1 MYFCSGFQANKYI
14 YNMVP
19 YFNIIQTLCR
29 AAGSDDKENVEYNIQ
44 RLVDAYKKDGHEKEA
59 KTLEKILKSSQK
71 VKPMVSATIS
81 ASSALEGEILTEK
94 TPVPVDKETAAPIL
108 EVIFDNGLPQEEPL
122 FNDQIKEAVDS
133 VVLEWTNY
141 SKLVKM
147 NATPSRSCLIY
158 GDPGTG
164 KTHLAK
170 WIAKRVG
177 LPVVLAKLDGI
188 VSSFLGT
195 SSRNISNLF
204 KFANRYKCVLLLDEF
219 DAIAKLRDDPQE
231 VGEVKRIVNTLL
243 QCLDDRDEVGFTIG
257 VTNHEQLLD
266 PAIWRRFDV
275 QIEIPKPSEGVLPV
289 LIKKFVKP
297 LEYNEAEVQFLS
309 WCLQGATGADVQK
322 MANWLK
328 RMSIIP
334 EYKNQSLVRLMQR
347 YVLLNTGRV
356 SKMVKEALDKP
367 LDEMVRNILN
377 DNPTLKQ
384 QDLAEMFNLA
394 PSSISKLKKK
404 EA

>member
-1 MYFCSGFQANKYI
+1 ML
-14 YNMVP
+14 P

-29 AAGSDDKENVEYNIQ
+29 AFAAGDRDGVEYNIQ
-44 RLVDAYKKDGHEKEA
+44 RLADMYKQDGHLNEA
-59 KTLEKILKSSQK
+59 SQLQRILQMARKYDGMSSF
-71 VKPMVSATIS
+71 VVS
-81 ASSALEGEILTEK
+81 ASSVVLGENLT
-94 TPVPVDKETAAPIL
+94 PNVVVPVDKETAAPIL
-108 EVIFDNGLPQEEPL
+108 EVIFPNDLPQEEPV
-122 FNDQIKEAVDS
+122 FDAKIQEALNS
-133 VVLEWTNY
+133 VILEWSNY
-141 SKLVKM
+141 FKLLEMK
-147 NATPSRSCLIY
+147 ATPSRSCLIF

-204 KFANRYKCVLLLDEF
+204 SFANRYKCVLLLDEF
-219 DAIAKLRDDPQE
+219 DAIAKLRNDPQE

-243 QCLDDRDEVGFTIG
+243 QCLDSREDVGFTIG

-275 QIEIPKPSEGVLPV
+275 QIEIPKPSADVISS
-289 LIKKFVKP
+289 LIKKFLYP
-297 LEYNEAEVQFLS
+297 LEYNEAEIIFLT

-322 MANWLK
+322 MTNWLK
-328 RMSIIP
+328 RMKLIP
-334 EYKNQSLVRLMQR
+334 EYQNESLFDLMR
-347 YVLLNTGRV
+347 MYVLLNTGRI
-356 SKMVKEALDKP
+356 SN
-367 LDEMVRNILN
+367 MVRTSISHPTDEVVRQLLN

-384 QDLAEMFNLA
+384 KDLAEIFNMA
-394 PSSISKLKKK
+394 PSSISKLKTKNIK
-404 EA
+404 GEE

>member
-71 VKPMVSATIS
+71 VKPMISATIS

-384 QDLAEMFNLA
+384 KDLAEMFNLA

>member
-1 MYFCSGFQANKYI
+1 ML
-14 YNMVP
+14 P

-29 AAGSDDKENVEYNIQ
+29 AFAAGDRDGVEYNIQ
-44 RLVDAYKKDGHEKEA
+44 RLADMYKQDGHLNEA
-59 KTLEKILKSSQK
+59 SQLQRILQMARKYDGMSSF
-71 VKPMVSATIS
+71 VVS
-81 ASSALEGEILTEK
+81 ASSVVLGENLT
-94 TPVPVDKETAAPIL
+94 PNVVVPVDKETAAPIL
-108 EVIFDNGLPQEEPL
+108 EVIFPNDLPQEEPV
-122 FNDQIKEAVDS
+122 FDAKIQEAVNS
-133 VVLEWTNY
+133 VILEWTNY
-141 SKLVKM
+141 FKLLEMK
-147 NATPSRSCLIY
+147 ATPSRSCLIF

-204 KFANRYKCVLLLDEF
+204 SFANRYKCVLLLDEF
-219 DAIAKLRDDPQE
+219 DAIAKLRNDPQE

-243 QCLDDRDEVGFTIG
+243 QCLDSREDVGFTIG

-275 QIEIPKPSEGVLPV
+275 QIEIPKPSADVISS
-289 LIKKFVKP
+289 LIKKFLYP
-297 LEYNEAEVQFLS
+297 LEYNEAEIIFLT

-322 MANWLK
+322 MTNWLK
-328 RMSIIP
+328 RMKLIP
-334 EYKNQSLVRLMQR
+334 EYQNESLFDLMR
-347 YVLLNTGRV
+347 MYVLLNTGRI
-356 SKMVKEALDKP
+356 SN
-367 LDEMVRNILN
+367 MVRTSISHPTDEVVRQLLN

-384 QDLAEMFNLA
+384 KDLAEIFNMA
-394 PSSISKLKKK
+394 PSSISKLKTKNI
-404 EA
+404 

>member
-1 MYFCSGFQANKYI
+1 ML
-14 YNMVP
+14 P

-29 AAGSDDKENVEYNIQ
+29 AFAAGDRDGVEYNIQ
-44 RLVDAYKKDGHEKEA
+44 RLADMYKQDGHLNEA
-59 KTLEKILKSSQK
+59 SQLQRILQMARKYDGMSSF
-71 VKPMVSATIS
+71 VVS
-81 ASSALEGEILTEK
+81 ASSVVLGENLT
-94 TPVPVDKETAAPIL
+94 PNVVVPVDKETAAPIL
-108 EVIFDNGLPQEEPL
+108 EVIFPNDLPQEEPV
-122 FNDQIKEAVDS
+122 FDAKIQEAVNS
-133 VVLEWTNY
+133 VILEWTNY
-141 SKLVKM
+141 FKLLEMK
-147 NATPSRSCLIY
+147 ATPSRSCLIF

-204 KFANRYKCVLLLDEF
+204 SFANRYKCVLLLDEF
-219 DAIAKLRDDPQE
+219 DAIAKLRNDPQE

-243 QCLDDRDEVGFTIG
+243 QCLDSREDVGFTIG

-275 QIEIPKPSEGVLPV
+275 QIEIPKPSADVISS
-289 LIKKFVKP
+289 LIKKFLYP
-297 LEYNEAEVQFLS
+297 LEYNEAEIIFLT

-322 MANWLK
+322 MTNWLK
-328 RMSIIP
+328 RMKLIP
-334 EYKNQSLVRLMQR
+334 EYQNESLFDLMR
-347 YVLLNTGRV
+347 MYVLLNTGRI
-356 SKMVKEALDKP
+356 SN
-367 LDEMVRNILN
+367 MVRTSISHPTDEVVRQLLN

-384 QDLAEMFNLA
+384 KDLAEIFNMA
-394 PSSISKLKKK
+394 PSSISKLKTKNIK
-404 EA
+404 GEE

>member
-1 MYFCSGFQANKYI
+1 
-14 YNMVP
+14 MVP

-384 QDLAEMFNLA
+384 KDLAEMFNLA

>member
-1 MYFCSGFQANKYI
+1 MT
-14 YNMVP
+14 P

-29 AAGSDDKENVEYNIQ
+29 AAGSEDKENVEYNIQ
-44 RLVDAYKKDGHEKEA
+44 RLVDAYRKDGHEKEA

-71 VKPMVSATIS
+71 VKPMVTMTIS
-81 ASSALEGEILTEK
+81 ASSALEGETLTEK

-108 EVIFDNGLPQEEPL
+108 EVIFDNGLPQDEPL

-141 SKLVKM
+141 GKLVKM

-158 GDPGTG
+158 GEPGTG

-275 QIEIPKPSEGVLPV
+275 QIEIPKPSEGVVPV
-289 LIKKFVKP
+289 LVKKFVKP
-297 LEYNEAEVQFLS
+297 LEYSEAEVQFLS

-384 QDLAEMFNLA
+384 KDLAEMFNLA

-404 EA
+404 EG

>member
-71 VKPMVSATIS
+71 VKPMVSASIS

-377 DNPTLKQ
+377 DNPRLKQ
-384 QDLAEMFNLA
+384 KDLAEMFNLA

>member
-1 MYFCSGFQANKYI
+1 ML
-14 YNMVP
+14 P

-29 AAGSDDKENVEYNIQ
+29 AFAAGDRDGVEYNIQ
-44 RLVDAYKKDGHEKEA
+44 RLADMYKQDGHLNEA
-59 KTLEKILKSSQK
+59 SQLQRILQMARKYDGMSSF
-71 VKPMVSATIS
+71 VVS
-81 ASSALEGEILTEK
+81 ASSVVLGENLT
-94 TPVPVDKETAAPIL
+94 PNVVVPVDKETAAPIL
-108 EVIFDNGLPQEEPL
+108 EVIFPNDLPQEEPV
-122 FNDQIKEAVDS
+122 FDAKIQEAVNS
-133 VVLEWTNY
+133 VILEWTNY
-141 SKLVKM
+141 FKLLEMK
-147 NATPSRSCLIY
+147 ATPSRSCLIF

-204 KFANRYKCVLLLDEF
+204 SFANRYKCVWLLDEF
-219 DAIAKLRDDPQE
+219 DAIAKLRNDPQE

-243 QCLDDRDEVGFTIG
+243 QCLDSREDVGFTIG

-275 QIEIPKPSEGVLPV
+275 QIEIPKPSADVISS
-289 LIKKFVKP
+289 LIKKFLYP
-297 LEYNEAEVQFLS
+297 LEYNEAEIIFLT

-322 MANWLK
+322 MTNWLK
-328 RMSIIP
+328 RMKLIP
-334 EYKNQSLVRLMQR
+334 EYQNESLFDLMR
-347 YVLLNTGRV
+347 MYVLLNTGRI
-356 SKMVKEALDKP
+356 SN
-367 LDEMVRNILN
+367 MVRTSISHPTDEVVRQLLN

-384 QDLAEMFNLA
+384 KDLAEIFNMA
-394 PSSISKLKKK
+394 PSSISKLKTKNIK
-404 EA
+404 GEE

>member
-1 MYFCSGFQANKYI
+1 
-14 YNMVP
+14 MVP

-122 FNDQIKEAVDS
+122 FNDQIKEAVGS

-275 QIEIPKPSEGVLPV
+275 QIEIPKPSDGVLPV

-384 QDLAEMFNLA
+384 KDLAEMFNLA

>member
-1 MYFCSGFQANKYI
+1 ML
-14 YNMVP
+14 P

-29 AAGSDDKENVEYNIQ
+29 AFAAGDRDGVEYNIQ
-44 RLVDAYKKDGHEKEA
+44 RLADMYKQDGHLNEA
-59 KTLEKILKSSQK
+59 SQLQRILQMARKYDGMSSF
-71 VKPMVSATIS
+71 VIS
-81 ASSALEGEILTEK
+81 ASSVVLGENLT
-94 TPVPVDKETAAPIL
+94 PNVVVPVDKETASTIL
-108 EVIFDNGLPQEEPL
+108 EVIFPNYLPQEEPVY
-122 FNDQIKEAVDS
+122 DAKIQEAVNS
-133 VVLEWTNY
+133 VILEWTNY
-141 SKLVKM
+141 FKLLEMK
-147 NATPSRSCLIY
+147 ATPSRSCLIF

-204 KFANRYKCVLLLDEF
+204 SFANRYKCVLLLDEF
-219 DAIAKLRDDPQE
+219 DAIAKLRNDPQE

-243 QCLDDRDEVGFTIG
+243 QCLDSREDVGFTIG

-275 QIEIPKPSEGVLPV
+275 QIEIPKPSADVISS
-289 LIKKFVKP
+289 LIKKFLYP
-297 LEYNEAEVQFLS
+297 LEYNEAEIIFLT

-322 MANWLK
+322 MTNWLK
-328 RMSIIP
+328 RMKLIP
-334 EYKNQSLVRLMQR
+334 EYQNESLFDLMR
-347 YVLLNTGRV
+347 MYVLLNTGRI
-356 SKMVKEALDKP
+356 SN
-367 LDEMVRNILN
+367 MVRTSISHPTDEVVRQLLN

-384 QDLAEMFNLA
+384 KDLAEIFNMA
-394 PSSISKLKKK
+394 PSSISKLKTKNIK
-404 EA
+404 GEE

>member
-1 MYFCSGFQANKYI
+1 ML
-14 YNMVP
+14 P

-29 AAGSDDKENVEYNIQ
+29 AFAAGDRDGVEYNIQ
-44 RLVDAYKKDGHEKEA
+44 RLADMYKQDGHLNEA
-59 KTLEKILKSSQK
+59 SQLQRILQMARKYDGMSSF
-71 VKPMVSATIS
+71 VVS
-81 ASSALEGEILTEK
+81 ASSVVLGENLT
-94 TPVPVDKETAAPIL
+94 PNVVVPVDKETAAPIL
-108 EVIFDNGLPQEEPL
+108 EVIFPNDLPQEEPV
-122 FNDQIKEAVDS
+122 FDAKIQEAVNS
-133 VVLEWTNY
+133 VILEWTNY
-141 SKLVKM
+141 FKLLEMK
-147 NATPSRSCLIY
+147 ATPSRSCLIF

-204 KFANRYKCVLLLDEF
+204 SFANRFKCVLLLDEF
-219 DAIAKLRDDPQE
+219 DAIAKLRNDPQE

-243 QCLDDRDEVGFTIG
+243 QCLDSREDVGFTIG

-275 QIEIPKPSEGVLPV
+275 QIEIPKPSADVISS
-289 LIKKFVKP
+289 LIKKFLYP
-297 LEYNEAEVQFLS
+297 LEYNEAEIIFLT

-322 MANWLK
+322 MTNWLK
-328 RMSIIP
+328 RMKLIP
-334 EYKNQSLVRLMQR
+334 EYQNESLFDLMR
-347 YVLLNTGRV
+347 MYVLLNTGRI
-356 SKMVKEALDKP
+356 SN
-367 LDEMVRNILN
+367 MVRTSISHPTDEVVRQLLN

-384 QDLAEMFNLA
+384 KDLAEIFNMA
-394 PSSISKLKKK
+394 PSSISKLKTKNIK
-404 EA
+404 GEE

>member
-322 MANWLK
+322 MTNWLK

-377 DNPTLKQ
+377 DNPRLKQ
-384 QDLAEMFNLA
+384 KDLAEMFNLA

>member
-1 MYFCSGFQANKYI
+1 
-14 YNMVP
+14 MVP

-29 AAGSDDKENVEYNIQ
+29 AAGSEDRESVEYNIQ
-44 RLVDAYKKDGHEKEA
+44 RLADAYKKDGFDKEA
-59 KTLEKILKSSQK
+59 KTLEKILKMAQK
-71 VKPMVSATIS
+71 SKPMVSATIS
-81 ASSALEGEILTEK
+81 ASAALEGEELTIK
-94 TPVPVDKETAAPIL
+94 TPVPVDKETSAAIL
-108 EVIFDNGLPQEEPL
+108 EVIFDDGLPQEEPV
-122 FNDQIKEAVDS
+122 FNNQIKEAVDS

-141 SKLVKM
+141 TKLVQM

-158 GDPGTG
+158 GEPGTG

-243 QCLDDRDEVGFTIG
+243 QCLDERNEMGFTIG

-275 QIEIPKPSEGVLPV
+275 QIEIPKPSSQVIPM
-289 LIKKFVKP
+289 LIKKFIAP
-297 LEYNEAEVQFLS
+297 LEYNEAEVVFLG

-334 EYKNQSLVRLMQR
+334 EYKSQNLIRLMQR

-356 SKMVKEALDKP
+356 SKLVKEALEKP
-367 LDEMVRNILN
+367 MDEMVRSILK
-377 DNPTLKQ
+377 DNPNLKQ
-384 QDLAEMFNLA
+384 KDLAEMFNLA
-394 PSSISKLKKK
+394 PSSISKMKKK

>member
-1 MYFCSGFQANKYI
+1 MT
-14 YNMVP
+14 P

-44 RLVDAYKKDGHEKEA
+44 RLADAYRKDGLEKEA
-59 KTLEKILKSSQK
+59 KTLEKILKLQQQA
-71 VKPMVSATIS
+71 KPMVAASIS
-81 ASSALEGEILTEK
+81 ASSALEGEVLTPK
-94 TPVPVDKETAAPIL
+94 TPVPVDKETSAAIL
-108 EVIFDNGLPQEEPL
+108 EVIFDDGLPQDEPM

-141 SKLVKM
+141 TKLVKM

-158 GDPGTG
+158 GEPGTG

-275 QIEIPKPSEGVLPV
+275 QIEIPKPSQGVVPMLV
-289 LIKKFVKP
+289 KKFVKP
-297 LEYNEAEVQFLS
+297 LEYSEAEVQFLS

-384 QDLAEMFNLA
+384 KDLAEVFNLA

-404 EA
+404 EL

>member
-1 MYFCSGFQANKYI
+1 ML
-14 YNMVP
+14 P

-29 AAGSDDKENVEYNIQ
+29 AFAAGDRDGVEYYIQ
-44 RLVDAYKKDGHEKEA
+44 RLADMYKQDGHLNEA
-59 KTLEKILKSSQK
+59 SQLQRILQMARKYDGMSSF
-71 VKPMVSATIS
+71 VVS
-81 ASSALEGEILTEK
+81 ASSVVLGENLT
-94 TPVPVDKETAAPIL
+94 PNVVVPVDKETAAPIL
-108 EVIFDNGLPQEEPL
+108 EVIFPNDLPQEEPV
-122 FNDQIKEAVDS
+122 FDAKIQEAVNS
-133 VVLEWTNY
+133 VILEWTNY
-141 SKLVKM
+141 FKLLEMK
-147 NATPSRSCLIY
+147 ATPSRSCLIF

-204 KFANRYKCVLLLDEF
+204 SFANRYKCVLLLDEF
-219 DAIAKLRDDPQE
+219 DAIAKLRNDPQE

-243 QCLDDRDEVGFTIG
+243 QWLDSREDVGFTIG

-275 QIEIPKPSEGVLPV
+275 QIEIPKPSADVISS
-289 LIKKFVKP
+289 LIKKFLYP
-297 LEYNEAEVQFLS
+297 LEYNEAEIIFLT

-322 MANWLK
+322 MTNWLK
-328 RMSIIP
+328 RMKLIP
-334 EYKNQSLVRLMQR
+334 EYQNESLFDLMR
-347 YVLLNTGRV
+347 MYVLLNTGRI
-356 SKMVKEALDKP
+356 SN
-367 LDEMVRNILN
+367 MVRTSISHPTDEVVRQLLN

-384 QDLAEMFNLA
+384 KDLAEIFNMA
-394 PSSISKLKKK
+394 PSSISKLKTKNIK
-404 EA
+404 GEE

>member
-1 MYFCSGFQANKYI
+1 
-14 YNMVP
+14 MVP

-29 AAGSDDKENVEYNIQ
+29 AFSTQDQENVEYNIQ
-44 RLVDAYKKDGHEKEA
+44 RLADAYKKDGHEKEA
-59 KTLEKILKSSQK
+59 QAMEKILKMANIER
-71 VKPMVSATIS
+71 PMVSTSVS
-81 ASSALEGEILTEK
+81 ASSALEGEFLTPQ
-94 TPVPVDKETAAPIL
+94 TPVPVDKETSAPIL
-108 EVIFDNGLPQEEPL
+108 EVIFDDGLPQEEPI
-122 FNDQIKEAVDS
+122 FSDKIKEAIES

-141 SKLVKM
+141 GTLVQM

-158 GDPGTG
+158 GEPGTG

-204 KFANRYKCVLLLDEF
+204 KFASRYKCVLLLDEF
-219 DAIAKLRDDPQE
+219 DAIAKLRNDPQE

-243 QCLDDRDEVGFTIG
+243 QCLDERDDVGFTIG

-275 QIEIPKPSEGVLPV
+275 QIEIPKPTDEVVTL
-289 LIKKFVKP
+289 LLKTFLKP
-297 LEYNEAEVQFLS
+297 LTYNYAEIGFLT
-309 WCLQGATGADVQK
+309 WCLQGGTGADVQK
-322 MANWLK
+322 LANWLK

-334 EYKNQSLVRLMQR
+334 EYKGESLFNLMSR
-347 YVLLNTGRV
+347 YVLLNTGRT
-356 SKMVKEALDKP
+356 STLVKEALEKP
-367 LDEMVRNILN
+367 KDEVIRNILK
-377 DNPTLKQ
+377 DNPEMKQ
-384 QDLAEMFNLA
+384 KDLAEIFNLA
-394 PSSISKLKKK
+394 PSSISKLKFKGSK
-404 EA
+404 V

>member
-1 MYFCSGFQANKYI
+1 ME
-14 YNMVP
+14 P

-29 AAGSDDKENVEYNIQ
+29 AFSAYDTENVEYNMQ
-44 RLVDAYKKDGHEKEA
+44 RLADAYKKDGHEKEA
-59 KTLEKILKSSQK
+59 KSLERILKMMRDE
-71 VKPMVSATIS
+71 KPMVAARIS
-81 ASSALEGEILTEK
+81 ASSALAGEMLTPQ
-94 TPVPVDKETAAPIL
+94 TPVPVDKETSAPIL
-108 EVIFDNGLPQEEPL
+108 EVVFDDGLSQEEPV
-122 FNDQIKEAVDS
+122 FDEKIKEAVNS
-133 VVLEWTNY
+133 VILEWTNY
-141 SKLVKM
+141 AALVQM

-158 GDPGTG
+158 GEPGTG

-243 QCLDDRDEVGFTIG
+243 QCLDGRDGIGFTIG

-275 QIEIPKPSEGVLPV
+275 QIEIPRPSQKVIPV
-289 LIKKFVKP
+289 LIKKFIAP
-297 LEYNEAEVQFLS
+297 LEYNEAEVEFLS
-309 WCLQGATGADVQK
+309 WCLQNATGADVQK
-322 MANWLK
+322 LTNWLK

-334 EYKNQSLVRLMQR
+334 EYKGESLFTLMQR
-347 YVLLNTGRV
+347 YVLLNTGRI
-356 SKMVKEALDKP
+356 SKMVKEAMDKP
-367 LDEMVRNILN
+367 KDEAILNILN
-377 DNPTLKQ
+377 DNPSIKQ
-384 QDLAEMFNLA
+384 KDLAEMFNLA
-394 PSSISKLKKK
+394 PSSISKLKTKNAK
-404 EA
+404 